1 MLMRF
6 CLLSSCS
13 FLLFSCAQPLPQ
25 HTHILD
31 VVDMPLRT
39 ESLPA
44 IAAWGQAPLRA
55 HAQYLMYNA
64 NSSKERKDSIGD
76 YYYVNWYDAEPN
88 KKVEIVMDYTQQSSG
103 STLRQ
108 RRVELN
114 TPREEPNERQ
124 EEFFFRGKE
133 RAKRGDVLSWKISLF
148 LEGKLVD
155 SSQSYLW
162 D

>member
-1 MLMRF
+1 MLLRF

-13 FLLFSCAQPLPQ
+13 FLFFSCAQPQPQ
-25 HTHILD
+25 HTHIVD

-39 ESLPA
+39 DELPG
-44 IAAWGQAPLRA
+44 INSWEQAPLRA

-64 NSSKERKDSIGD
+64 NSSQERKNCIGD
-76 YYYVNWYDAEPN
+76 YYYVNWYDAEPS
-88 KKVEIVMDYTQQSSG
+88 KKVEIVMDYMQQTTG
-103 STLRQ
+103 SKLLQ
-108 RRVELN
+108 RKVVLNAPRVE
-114 TPREEPNERQ
+114 PVERQ
-124 EEFFFRGKE
+124 EKFFFHGKE
-133 RAKRGDVLSWKISLF
+133 RAKRGDILSWKISLF